1 MQEWFETRT
10 ASRHSPLSY
19 LGEGPLGRESENPSR
34 PLPAVRELRGRGG
47 PGFQPWTVCQVCQG
61 RGGKRVC
68 ELRQIPESGISR
80 AVWRR
85 SSRLACRGSGR
96 RPARSCSA
104 GGCRRH
110 RTQIIQIPAIPIILI
125 ERSIPFGNLLLFL
138 AIFIG
143 LVRNTKISYFLRF
156 NALQSLLINI
166 GIIIV
171 NFIFEII
178 FSPFLN
184 SLIIRTFSSTLLFS
198 LFAVIVYCVWSCT
211 QGNEPDLPIIS
222 EATKMQL

>member
-1 MQEWFETRT
+1 MPSIG
-10 ASRHSPLSY
+10 AKI
-19 LGEGPLGRESENPSR
+19 LGVL
-34 PLPAVRELRGRGG
+34 LYMI
-47 PGFQPWTVCQVCQG
+47 PWADCLTFGNHLYV
-61 RGGKRVC
+61 KY
-68 ELRQIPESGISR
+68 PF
-80 AVWRR
+80 
-85 SSRLACRGSGR
+85 
-96 RPARSCSA
+96 
-104 GGCRRH
+104 
-110 RTQIIQIPAIPIILI
+110 TQIIQIPAIPIILI

-178 FSPFLN
+178 FSPFFN

>member
-1 MQEWFETRT
+1 MP
-10 ASRHSPLSY
+10 SIGSKI
-19 LGEGPLGRESENPSR
+19 LGVL
-34 PLPAVRELRGRGG
+34 LYMI
-47 PGFQPWTVCQVCQG
+47 PWADCLTFGNHLYV
-61 RGGKRVC
+61 KY
-68 ELRQIPESGISR
+68 PF
-80 AVWRR
+80 
-85 SSRLACRGSGR
+85 
-96 RPARSCSA
+96 
-104 GGCRRH
+104 
-110 RTQIIQIPAIPIILI
+110 TQIIQIPAIPIILI

-222 EATKMQL
+222 DATKMQL

>member
-1 MQEWFETRT
+1 MP
-10 ASRHSPLSY
+10 S
-19 LGEGPLGRESENPSR
+19 LGARILGILLYMIPWSDS
-34 PLPAVRELRGRGG
+34 LRFGNHLYTKY
-47 PGFQPWTVCQVCQG
+47 PF
-61 RGGKRVC
+61 
-68 ELRQIPESGISR
+68 I
-80 AVWRR
+80 
-85 SSRLACRGSGR
+85 
-96 RPARSCSA
+96 
-104 GGCRRH
+104 
-110 RTQIIQIPAIPIILI
+110 QIIQVPTIPIILI
-125 ERSIPFGNLLLFL
+125 ERSIPFGSLLLFL
-138 AIFIG
+138 AIFLG
-143 LVRNTKISYFLRF
+143 LIRNSKVSYFLRF

-211 QGNEPDLPIIS
+211 QGNEPDLPIVS

>member
-1 MQEWFETRT
+1 MPSIG
-10 ASRHSPLSY
+10 AKI
-19 LGEGPLGRESENPSR
+19 LGVL
-34 PLPAVRELRGRGG
+34 LYMI
-47 PGFQPWTVCQVCQG
+47 PWADCLNFGNHLYV
-61 RGGKRVC
+61 KY
-68 ELRQIPESGISR
+68 PF
-80 AVWRR
+80 
-85 SSRLACRGSGR
+85 
-96 RPARSCSA
+96 
-104 GGCRRH
+104 
-110 RTQIIQIPAIPIILI
+110 TQIIQIPAIPIILI